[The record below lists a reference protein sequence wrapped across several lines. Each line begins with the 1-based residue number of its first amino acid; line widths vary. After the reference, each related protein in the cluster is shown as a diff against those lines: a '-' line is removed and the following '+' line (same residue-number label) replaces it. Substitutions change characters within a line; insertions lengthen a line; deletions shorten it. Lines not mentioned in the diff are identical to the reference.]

1 MRINQEE
8 KIVAVIVVS
17 NNCSIWILEA
27 ESDYVKF
34 SWNGGRIS
42 TSQVRYDE
50 EGEAYFMS
58 GRTKWHLNLAMRI
71 NR

>member
-8 KIVAVIVVS
+8 KIVATIVVS

-27 ESDYVKF
+27 DSDHVQF
-34 SWNGGRIS
+34 SWNGGTIRN
-42 TSQVRYDE
+42 SQVRYDN
-50 EGEAYFMS
+50 EGEAYFIS
-58 GRTKWHLNLAMRI
+58 GRTKWYLNQAMRI

>member
-1 MRINQEE
+1 MKINQEE
-8 KIVAVIVVS
+8 KVCAIIVVS
-17 NNCSIWILEA
+17 NNCSIWILECD
-27 ESDYVKF
+27 SDHVQF

-58 GRTKWHLNLAMRI
+58 GRTKWYLNTAMRI